1 MSSHWYVIY
10 SGNKTEWSPIW
21 SVIIQVIDKIGRT
34 RSGITSVITDRIG
47 RQEVLSL
54 INHNHFNFR
63 KNNLKQISPVETMSF
78 V

>member
-10 SGNKTEWSPIW
+10 SGNRTEWSPIR
-21 SVIIQVIDKIGRT
+21 SVIIRVIDKIRRA

-47 RQEVLSL
+47 RQEVLLL

-63 KNNLKQISPVETMSF
+63 KNNLKQISLVETMSF